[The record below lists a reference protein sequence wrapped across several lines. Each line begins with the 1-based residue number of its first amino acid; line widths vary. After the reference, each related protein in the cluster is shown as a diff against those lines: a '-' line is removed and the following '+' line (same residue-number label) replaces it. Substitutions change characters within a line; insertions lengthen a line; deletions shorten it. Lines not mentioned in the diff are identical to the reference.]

1 MSILCDMEIEQRCRV
16 PTKPMIKPF
25 IDRPVKLVGQR
36 KVVSFGLGS
45 YGYDIRCSDDFQIFT
60 NVHSTHVDPK
70 NFNPKSL
77 VPADIHYDEQS
88 GRYIVIP
95 PNSYALARSLEWF
108 DIPRDI
114 LVECIGKST
123 YVRCGIN
130 CNVTPLEPE
139 WRGHITLEIA
149 NNTPLP
155 ARVYA
160 NEGIMQLIF
169 HKADHVC
176 KLSYADKGGKYQD
189 QENIT
194 HAKV

>member
-1 MSILCDMEIEQRCRV
+1 
-16 PTKPMIKPF
+16 MISPF
-25 IDRPVKLVGQR
+25 VDQPVRQMGNMGR
-36 KVVSFGLGS
+36 KIVSYGLGS
-45 YGYDIRCSDDFQIFT
+45 YGYDVRCSDEFQVFT
-60 NVHSTHVDPK
+60 NANSTYVDPK
-70 NFNPKSL
+70 NFNPRCLMKPDL
-77 VPADIHYDEQS
+77 MEDES
-88 GRYIVIP
+88 GTFILIP
-95 PNSYALARSLEWF
+95 PNSYALARTLEWF

-139 WRGHITLEIA
+139 WRGHVTLEIA

-176 KLSYADKGGKYQD
+176 AVSYADKGGKYQD
-189 QENIT
+189 QKNIT